1 MAKLKFNLLEL
12 TSKRIFLDKL
22 MPSGTLPVADDV
34 TASLYDEWTN
44 CQTRWTPGD
53 LKDLERRVEGRK
65 AELKAVK
72 EAVIAIKEEIS
83 NITDHVANCKES
95 LTQERQSGANK
106 LAQISALEADIAYM
120 QQRLAEFAER
130 VRPLTQGLKRCGSC
144 EDSGSVVGAVLGIR
158 SAEEL
163 RTELDELSAG
173 AEKKRAVIQSH
184 QSNVTELT
192 RLLHHHSEDL
202 RRLHTEEE
210 RLLSILELKQKQK
223 EENAEA
229 SLEQLCVWYRSAI
242 ESVADLTRMKFEMI
256 RPDYILITFKC
267 GSASGSIG
275 SNNNN
280 TTLNS
285 TTLNTSTLPVHL
297 NVDPQT
303 GRLLAAQIG
312 ATSAN
317 DNSAWRD
324 LCDRAV
330 ENNDICTLLHS
341 IQQRI

>member
-22 MPSGTLPVADDV
+22 MPSGTLPSGVSGDL

-72 EAVIAIKEEIS
+72 EAVTAVKEEIS
-83 NITDHVANCKES
+83 NITSHVVNCQES
-95 LTQERQSGANK
+95 LARERQTGATK
-106 LAQISALEADIAYM
+106 LAQIAALEKDIAYM
-120 QQRLAEFAER
+120 QQRLSEFADR

-163 RTELDELSAG
+163 GAELDELAFN
-173 AEKKRAVIQSH
+173 AEKKSSLLQSH
-184 QSNVTELT
+184 QSSLTDLT
-192 RLLHHHSEDL
+192 RLLNHHSEDL
-202 RRLHTEEE
+202 LRLQSEEQ
-210 RLLSILELKQKQK
+210 RLRQILSLKQKQK

-229 SLEQLCVWYRSAI
+229 ALEQLCVWYRSAI

-256 RPDYILITFKC
+256 RPDYILITFK
-267 GSASGSIG
+267 
-275 SNNNN
+275 
-280 TTLNS
+280 
-285 TTLNTSTLPVHL
+285 STLATGASTFPVHL

-312 ATSAN
+312 ATSTN
-317 DNSAWRD
+317 DQSTWRD
-324 LCDRAV
+324 ICDRAV
-330 ENNDICTLLHS
+330 ENNDISTLLHL
-341 IQQRI
+341 IQQRV

>member
-22 MPSGTLPVADDV
+22 MPSGTLPSGVSGDL

-72 EAVIAIKEEIS
+72 EAVIGIKEEIS
-83 NITDHVANCKES
+83 NITGHVANCQES
-95 LTQERQSGANK
+95 LARERQNGAGK
-106 LAQISALEADIAYM
+106 LAQIAALENDITYM
-120 QQRLAEFAER
+120 QQRLSEFAER
-130 VRPLTQGLKRCGSC
+130 VRPLTLGLKRCGSC

-163 RTELDELSAG
+163 RAELDDLAG
-173 AEKKRAVIQSH
+173 SAEKKTAVLRSH
-184 QSNVTELT
+184 QSSLTDLT

-202 RRLHTEEE
+202 LRLHSEEQ
-210 RLLSILELKQKQK
+210 RLRQILELKQRQK

-229 SLEQLCVWYRSAI
+229 SLEQLCVWYRSVI

-256 RPDYILITFKC
+256 RPDYILITFK
-267 GSASGSIG
+267 GAGG
-275 SNNNN
+275 NN
-280 TTLNS
+280 TTNQPS
-285 TTLNTSTLPVHL
+285 PSTLPVHL

-303 GRLLAAQIG
+303 GRLLAVQIG
-312 ATSAN
+312 ATSTT
-317 DNSAWRD
+317 DQSTWREI
-324 LCDRAV
+324 CDRAV
-330 ENNDICTLLHS
+330 ENNDICTLLHL
-341 IQQRI
+341 IQQRL